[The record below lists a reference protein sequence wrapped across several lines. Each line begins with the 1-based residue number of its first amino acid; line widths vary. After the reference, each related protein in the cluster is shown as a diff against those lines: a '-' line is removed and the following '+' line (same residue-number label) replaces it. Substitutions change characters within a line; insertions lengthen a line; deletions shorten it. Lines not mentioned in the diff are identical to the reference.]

1 MAERRVVITGLGPVS
16 PIGVG
21 KDQFLASLRSGRV
34 AVDGIRAFDAAEFPC
49 RIAGE
54 IAEFSCKDYVPKSYR
69 KSIKVMARDIELA
82 VVAADCA
89 VRDSGLKTKGVSDG
103 EITVDSTR
111 LGVNIGAGLI
121 CPDLNELTFALAS
134 ASNDGQF
141 SLEAWGREGMN
152 NLTPLWLLKYLPNML
167 ACHVSIIHDAQ
178 APSNT
183 ITCAE
188 ASSQLAIGEA
198 WRTIKRDCADVCLC
212 GGAESKVNP
221 MGLLRQDLIGRLTR
235 SHNDSPASAV
245 RPFDAKRDGTVIAEG
260 GAVVVLEDLEH
271 AKRREGRI
279 YGEMIGLG
287 AGFGT
292 HDFLNPDRNGDA
304 LAVVLEKALADA
316 QVEACDVDLV
326 VAFACGLPEHDRVE
340 AQAIARVL
348 GDVPVTSIKSQ
359 YGNNGAGSG
368 ALDVAAAALC
378 LSEGLVPGTVNCE
391 QVDPACPVNV
401 VRRTEDRRVNT
412 LLTVNYSL
420 SGGQCTALVFRRWAG

>member
-260 GAVVVLEDLEH
+260 GAVVQVVDLE
-271 AKRREGRI
+271 ATLAQREPRQVLASALVRQLVRSRQLADDLGLPMGARI
-279 YGEMIGLG
+279 CRILARLAERLGEPLEGPPPDVEG
-287 AGFGT
+287 APPASGWRHLPFSLT
-292 HDFLNPDRNGDA
+292 HDDVA
-304 LAVVLEKALADA
+304 LMAGCA
-316 QVEACDVDLV
+316 
-326 VAFACGLPEHDRVE
+326 RVT
-340 AQAIARVL
+340 ATRVL
-348 GDVPVTSIKSQ
+348 GDLKQAGVLGGTRGDYALVP
-359 YGNNGAGSG
+359 
-368 ALDVAAAALC
+368 AAL
-378 LSEGLVPGTVNCE
+378 EE
-391 QVDPACPVNV
+391 AA
-401 VRRTEDRRVNT
+401 DRYVWD
-412 LLTVNYSL
+412 VI
-420 SGGQCTALVFRRWAG
+420 